1 MHVYIVTFS
10 LGNQGVQKQEMNH
23 EFFMVLW
30 LGAEVHFMENVFG
43 DFEFPNFDEAWSSQW
58 TEASE
63 LESHGHGQFLDLPSY
78 KMGGFSAMWNHQRII
93 LCWHHPFSAYFLYF
107 CTL

>member
-43 DFEFPNFDEAWSSQW
+43 DFEFPNFDEAWSSQ
-58 TEASE
+58 
-63 LESHGHGQFLDLPSY
+63 
-78 KMGGFSAMWNHQRII
+78 
-93 LCWHHPFSAYFLYF
+93 
-107 CTL
+107 